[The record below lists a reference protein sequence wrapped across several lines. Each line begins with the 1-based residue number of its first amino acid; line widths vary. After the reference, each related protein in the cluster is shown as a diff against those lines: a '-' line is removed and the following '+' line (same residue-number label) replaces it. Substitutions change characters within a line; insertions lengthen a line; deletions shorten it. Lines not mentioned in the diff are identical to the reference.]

1 MCIERF
7 SVMSFSALAVSSN
20 VSEMS
25 SLFHSCYYQHTSCL
39 ESYSGMSLY
48 DCHRPSRPTIVY
60 YFRVDQEFAD
70 SSPKVYIDCLKRSRY
85 DWIRLC
91 DLRAKHNNY
100 MKVARVYVVSFKF
113 PYGFALYKRSA
124 FYKTCAYRF
133 PFRSIVF
140 QEAHNSFVLF
150 YFC

>member
-7 SVMSFSALAVSSN
+7 SVMQYSALAVSSN
-20 VSEMS
+20 FSKMS

-70 SSPKVYIDCLKRSRY
+70 SSPKVYIDC
-85 DWIRLC
+85 
-91 DLRAKHNNY
+91 
-100 MKVARVYVVSFKF
+100 
-113 PYGFALYKRSA
+113 
-124 FYKTCAYRF
+124 RF

-150 YFC
+150 YFCSVFVCVILQKPTGAEPTSQPENQRVKGWTGGRVPTPRLLNI

>member
-1 MCIERF
+1 MFNPSKMYSFLLQLILSYWLLCKFYRVCKLDGSHRYFYTKFKWQSIFMCIERF
-7 SVMSFSALAVSSN
+7 SVMQYSALAVLSN
-20 VSEMS
+20 VSKMS

-91 DLRAKHNNY
+91 D
-100 MKVARVYVVSFKF
+100 
-113 PYGFALYKRSA
+113 
-124 FYKTCAYRF
+124 
-133 PFRSIVF
+133 
-140 QEAHNSFVLF
+140 
-150 YFC
+150 